1 MRLSPCPEEEPEMRI
16 GDYLRTKGKLLNG
29 NAGPENIE
37 VSLDT
42 CAEVDVI
49 DIEFAKQRGLK
60 PYFKKYPQLLQMAGA
75 MKQKARGA
83 FWATWE
89 MTDHRGVVRS
99 HKRPFLAIQQ
109 GPEDASLLLG
119 ERTLK
124 EIGMMI
130 SLKTDEKGGN
140 QWCYDLDT
148 DDKPLVKAESA
159 RKFLKRLK
167 NNPRVYALVAR
178 HIPEGES
185 GKNGQDHLPAQL
197 LGYKDVFSA
206 KNSATL
212 APNREGIDLAID
224 IQEGKEPPYGPLYP
238 LSQAEL
244 EVLRKYLQ
252 ENLEKGFIRL
262 SKSPAG
268 SPILFVPKKDG
279 TLRLCV
285 DYRGLNSI
293 TVKNRYP
300 LPLIGEI
307 LDRVNGATVFS
318 KIDLKDAYYR
328 IRIKPGDEW
337 KTAFRTRYGH
347 FEYLVMPFGLT
358 NAPAAFQAY
367 INHALRGLVD
377 DFCIVYLDD
386 ILIFSRSQE
395 EHTEHLRQVCDRLRE
410 SELYAN
416 PSKCQFYQE
425 EMGFLGFVINPEGVR
440 MDWNRVK
447 TITEWKDN
455 APKSFRDV
463 QVLLGFCNF
472 YRRFIQGYSRLA
484 QPLTSLMKGSKNGKK
499 TGDFKKEWGKAQQ
512 ESFIDLLSAFEKAP
526 LLRHFD
532 PDKPIRVE
540 TDASKWAAG
549 GILSQRFEGR
559 WHPIAF
565 YSRQFK
571 GPELNYGTPD
581 QEMLAIVE
589 AFKHWRHYLEGS
601 RYPVEVLTD
610 HQNLQGFMKQP
621 RLNGRQAR
629 WCYYLTPYDFVIKWR
644 SGSTNPADAPS
655 RRPDYMVPAGDEV
668 FEDPSSGLLATL
680 GAKVARVQQMTVPRR
695 QKVLQYQDE
704 GRKLP
709 WRPDEGTGS
718 PLDVG
723 QTWQQKEAP
732 QRTGQDLS
740 LNGVERIPHRSRVL
754 RTQDGN
760 QKSPQRT
767 CLNGSLNGA
776 PQEEGVEADH
786 LLRLVKVQYLTR
798 ERARAAVQSE
808 TPMQEPSTGLRE
820 LVAAAQKE
828 DTFCRRLVEDLKRD
842 PSTRQSY
849 RCTSD
854 GLLLYKGKR
863 LVVPNQRSLV
873 HELLR
878 LHHDAETAGHWG
890 VQKTLE
896 LLQRKFKWEGM
907 RQDVEEYV
915 LTCPVCQRNAAP
927 RHKPYGKLQPLP
939 QPSRPWKEISMDLIT
954 QLPISLR
961 RTEEYDAILTIVDRY
976 TKMAVFLPVTNDIG
990 AADLA
995 EVLHTEVELRFG
1007 APSGIV
1013 SDRDSRITSKF
1024 WAEICYHSLIK
1035 RRLSTAF
1042 HPQTDGQTE
1051 ILNRIVETYL
1061 RAFTNLE
1068 QMNWAKLLPTA
1079 AFAYN
1084 NSLNHTLRMSP
1095 FRAMYGYDPEF
1106 HVDVADDVP
1115 KGEIPAAK
1123 DRIKKLHELR
1133 ATLRDQVLR
1142 AQERQIRYYNERHT
1156 PAEFKRGS
1164 LVKLSTRNLKMKD
1177 KKLQPRFIGP
1187 FRVTEVIGTQAY
1199 RLALPEQ
1206 YSRLHDVFPVQ
1217 VLEKYHPRDGDD
1229 ELPLPDL
1236 EDEPDEYE
1244 VEEIRDKRMIK
1255 GKVHYLVKWTGWPSE
1270 YNQWVPDEHMNAQGM
1285 INSFEK
1291 SRRGKRRRKEQD
1303 RQESKA
1309 PEGSSK
1315 RTRR

>member
-1 MRLSPCPEEEPEMRI
+1 M
-16 GDYLRTKGKLLNG
+16 RTKGKLIND
-29 NAGPENIE
+29 NEEAEDIE
-37 VSLDT
+37 VALDT
-42 CAEVDVI
+42 CAEIDVI
-49 DIEFAKQRGLK
+49 SIDFAKARGLK
-60 PYFKKYPQLLQMAGA
+60 PYIKKYPQLLQMAGT
-75 MKQKARGA
+75 MRQRSCGA

-99 HKRPFLAIQQ
+99 HRRPFLAIEK
-109 GPEDASLLLG
+109 GPEDVPLLLG

-124 EIGMMI
+124 EIGMTI
-130 SLKTDEKGGN
+130 SLRTDDKGGN
-140 QWCYDLDT
+140 GWHYNLGT
-148 DDKPLVKAESA
+148 DNKPFVKTESA
-159 RKFLKRLK
+159 KKFVNRLK
-167 NNPRVYALVAR
+167 NNPRVYALVA
-178 HIPEGES
+178 HHVLETGD
-185 GKNGQDHLPAQL
+185 KNDKDHLPEQL

-206 KNSATL
+206 ENAATL

-224 IQEGKEPPYGPLYP
+224 IHEGKEPPYGPLYP
-238 LSQAEL
+238 LSRAEL
-244 EVLRKYLQ
+244 EVLRQYLQ

-262 SKSPAG
+262 SKSPAA

-285 DYRGLNSI
+285 DYRGLNSV

-307 LDRVNGATVFS
+307 LDRVSGATVFS

-386 ILIFSRSQE
+386 ILVFSRSEE
-395 EHTEHLRQVCDRLRE
+395 EHTKHLHQVCERLRDA
-410 SELYAN
+410 ELYAKL
-416 PSKCQFYQE
+416 SKCQFYHK
-425 EMGFLGFVINPEGVR
+425 EMEFLGFIVGSEGVQ
-440 MDWNRVK
+440 MDPARIK
-447 TITEWKDN
+447 TIAEWKDN

-463 QVLLGFCNF
+463 QVVLGFCNF
-472 YRRFIQGYSRLA
+472 YRRFIHGYSRLA
-484 QPLTSLMKGSKNGKK
+484 QPLTTLMKGSKNGKK
-499 TGDFKKEWGKAQQ
+499 TGDFMKEWGKAQQ
-512 ESFIDLLSAFEKAP
+512 EAFIDLLSAFEKAP

-532 PDKPIRVE
+532 PEKPIRLE
-540 TDASKWAAG
+540 TDASKWALG
-549 GILSQRFEGR
+549 GILSQLFDGR

-565 YSRQFK
+565 HSRQFK

-589 AFKHWRHYLEGS
+589 SFKHWRHYLEGS
-601 RYPVEVLTD
+601 KYPVEVLTD
-610 HQNLQGFMKQP
+610 HHNLQGFMRQP

-644 SGSTNPADAPS
+644 SGLTNPADAPS

-680 GAKVARVQQMTVPRR
+680 GAKIARVQQMTIPHRR
-695 QKVLQYQDE
+695 RVLRYQDE
-704 GRKLP
+704 
-709 WRPDEGTGS
+709 ECES
-718 PLDVG
+718 PQDVDRR
-723 QTWQQKEAP
+723 WQPGEAS
-732 QRTGQDLS
+732 REMGLR
-740 LNGVERIPHRSRVL
+740 LLHNRNRVL
-754 RTQDGN
+754 RTQDVA
-760 QKSPQRT
+760 QQRPQRT
-767 CLNGSLNGA
+767 GHDWLLNEA
-776 PQEEGVEADH
+776 PRGNGVEADH

-798 ERARAAVQSE
+798 RRARAAVQAE
-808 TPMQEPSTGLRE
+808 TPTQEPSTGLRE

-828 DTFCRRLVEDLKRD
+828 DAFCRRLVEDLKRD

-849 RCTSD
+849 RCTSN
-854 GLLLYKGKR
+854 GLLLYKGER

-878 LHHDAETAGHWG
+878 LHHDAEIAGHWG
-890 VQKTLE
+890 IQKTLE

-915 LTCPVCQRNAAP
+915 QTCPVCQGIAAP
-927 RHKPYGKLQPLP
+927 RHKPYGKLEPLP
-939 QPSRPWKEISMDLIT
+939 QPSRPWKEISIDLIT

-961 RTEEYDAILTIVDRY
+961 RTEKFNAILTIVDRY
-976 TKMAVFLPVTNDIG
+976 TKMAVFLPVRHDID

-995 EVLHTEVELRFG
+995 ELLHTEVELRFG
-1007 APSGIV
+1007 PPSGIV

-1024 WAEICYHSLIK
+1024 WAEICYYSLVK
-1035 RRLSTAF
+1035 RRMSTAF
-1042 HPQTDGQTE
+1042 HAQTDGQTE
-1051 ILNRIVETYL
+1051 ILNRIVENYL

-1084 NSLNHTLRMSP
+1084 NSMNHTLRMSP

-1106 HVDVADDVP
+1106 YVDVADDVP
-1115 KGEIPAAK
+1115 EGEIPAAK

-1133 ATLRDQVLR
+1133 ATLRDQVLK
-1142 AQERQIRYYNERHT
+1142 AQERQIKYYNERHT
-1156 PAEFKRGS
+1156 PVEFKRGS
-1164 LVKLSTRNLKMKD
+1164 LVKLSTRNLKLKD

-1199 RLALPEQ
+1199 RLALPEK
-1206 YSRLHDVFPVQ
+1206 YARLHDVFPVQ
-1217 VLEKYHPRDGDD
+1217 VLEKYYPRDGDS
-1229 ELPLPDL
+1229 ELPLPEL
-1236 EDEPDEYE
+1236 EDNPDEYE
-1244 VEEIRDKRMIK
+1244 VEEIR
-1255 GKVHYLVKWTGWPSE
+1255 T
-1270 YNQWVPDEHMNAQGM
+1270 
-1285 INSFEK
+1285 
-1291 SRRGKRRRKEQD
+1291 SRQSRAR
-1303 RQESKA
+1303 SA
-1309 PEGSSK
+1309 
-1315 RTRR
+1315 T